1 MSYAAPTKTVQ
12 NVIDYVVRI
21 FGDESGVQLSTTDII
36 RWINEAQQEINRQN
50 AVLQQVATTTLNADQ
65 ADYDLSGISPPIY
78 EINSLLINGRRIG
91 NISVSQAEESISLA
105 DPESE
110 ETGAPQFW
118 YEWAH
123 QISFWPVPSTAG
135 TIKIRYTAIP
145 DNIAAGNDVL
155 SLADEYFMD
164 IINYVLK
171 MAYEMDENPEMMQ
184 MKAGEFSQSLAER
197 GEQNRN
203 AQHMTYPTMTVY
215 ELF

>member
-1 MSYAAPTKTVQ
+1 MSYIAPTKTVQ
-12 NVIDYVVRI
+12 DVIDNVTRV
-21 FGDESGVQLSTTDII
+21 FGDEAGVQLSNNDII
-36 RWINEAQQEINRQN
+36 RWINEAQREINRQN
-50 AVLQQVATTTLNADQ
+50 AVLQQTATTTLNAGQ
-65 ADYDLSGISPPIY
+65 ADYSLASISPPIY

-118 YEWAH
+118 YEWANT
-123 QISFWPVPSTAG
+123 ITFWPVPSTAG

-145 DNIAAGNDVL
+145 TDVAADNDTLTIP
-155 SLADEYFMD
+155 DEYFMD

-184 MKAGEFSQSLAER
+184 AKSVEFNQSLAER
-197 GEQNRN
+197 GEQFRN
-203 AQHMTYPTMTVY
+203 AEHMTYPKITVY

>member
-1 MSYAAPTKTVQ
+1 MSYIAPTKTVQ
-12 NVIDYVVRI
+12 DVIDNVTRV
-21 FGDESGVQLSTTDII
+21 FGDEAGVQLSNNDII
-36 RWINEAQQEINRQN
+36 RWINEAQREINRQN
-50 AVLQQVATTTLNADQ
+50 AVLQQTATTTLNAGQ
-65 ADYDLSGISPPIY
+65 ADYSLASITPPIY

-118 YEWAH
+118 YEWANT
-123 QISFWPVPSTAG
+123 ITFWPVPSTAG

-145 DNIAAGNDVL
+145 TDIAADNDTL
-155 SLADEYFMD
+155 TIPDEYFMD

-184 MKAGEFSQSLAER
+184 AKSVEFNQSLAER
-197 GEQNRN
+197 GEQFRN
-203 AQHMTYPTMTVY
+203 AEHMTYPKITVY

>member
-1 MSYAAPTKTVQ
+1 MSYIAPTKTVQ
-12 NVIDYVVRI
+12 DVINNVTRV
-21 FGDESGVQLSTTDII
+21 FGDEAGVQLSNNDII
-36 RWINEAQQEINRQN
+36 RWINEAQREINRQN
-50 AVLQQVATTTLNADQ
+50 AVLQQTATTTLNAGQ
-65 ADYDLSGISPPIY
+65 ADYSLASISPPIY

-118 YEWAH
+118 YEWANT
-123 QISFWPVPSTAG
+123 ITFWPVPSTAG

-145 DNIAAGNDVL
+145 TDIAADNDTL
-155 SLADEYFMD
+155 TIPDEYFMD

-184 MKAGEFSQSLAER
+184 AKSVEFNQSLAER
-197 GEQNRN
+197 GEQFRN
-203 AQHMTYPTMTVY
+203 AEHMTYPKITVY

>member
-1 MSYAAPTKTVQ
+1 MSYIAPTRTVQ
-12 NVIDYVVRI
+12 DVIDYVVRI
-21 FGDESGVQLSTTDII
+21 FGDESGVQLSQTDII
-36 RWINEAQQEINRQN
+36 RWINEAQREINRQN

-65 ADYDLSGISPPIY
+65 SEYNLSSVSPPIY

-91 NISVSQAEESISLA
+91 NISVAQAEESISLN
-105 DPESE
+105 DPENY

-118 YEWAH
+118 YEWAN
-123 QISFWPVPSTAG
+123 QISFWPVPNKSG
-135 TIKIRYTAIP
+135 TIKIRYTAVP
-145 DNIAAGNDVL
+145 TDVVSGADTL
-155 SLADEYFMD
+155 SLTDEYFMD

>member
-1 MSYAAPTKTVQ
+1 MSYIAPTKTVQ
-12 NVIDYVVRI
+12 DVIDNVTRV
-21 FGDESGVQLSTTDII
+21 FGDEAGVQLSNNDII
-36 RWINEAQQEINRQN
+36 RWINEAQREINRQN
-50 AVLQQVATTTLNADQ
+50 AVLQQTATTTLNAGQ
-65 ADYDLSGISPPIY
+65 ADYSLASISPPIY
-78 EINSLLINGRRIG
+78 EINSLLINGRRVG

-118 YEWAH
+118 YEWANT
-123 QISFWPVPSTAG
+123 ITFWPVPSTAG

-145 DNIAAGNDVL
+145 TDIAADNDTL
-155 SLADEYFMD
+155 TMPDEYFMD

-184 MKAGEFSQSLAER
+184 AKSVEFNQSLAER
-197 GEQNRN
+197 GEQFRN
-203 AQHMTYPTMTVY
+203 AEHMTYPKITVY

>member
-1 MSYAAPTKTVQ
+1 MSYVSPTKTVQ
-12 NVIDYVVRI
+12 DVINNVTRV
-21 FGDESGVQLSTTDII
+21 FGDEAGVQLSNNDII
-36 RWINEAQQEINRQN
+36 RWINEAQREINRQN
-50 AVLQQVATTTLNADQ
+50 AVLQQVATTTLNAGQ
-65 ADYDLSGISPPIY
+65 AEYTLSGITPPIY

-118 YEWAH
+118 YEWANT
-123 QISFWPVPSTAG
+123 ITFWPVPSTAG
-135 TIKIRYTAIP
+135 TIKIRYTAVP
-145 DNIAAGNDVL
+145 TDVASDGDTL
-155 SLADEYFMD
+155 TLPDEYFMD

-184 MKAGEFSQSLAER
+184 LKAGEFSQSLAER
-197 GEQNRN
+197 GEQYRN

>member
-1 MSYAAPTKTVQ
+1 MSYIAPTRTVQ

-21 FGDESGVQLSTTDII
+21 FGDESGVQLAQSDII
-36 RWINEAQQEINRQN
+36 RWINEAQREINRQN
-50 AVLQQVATTTLNADQ
+50 AVLQQVATTALTAGQ
-65 ADYDLSGISPPIY
+65 SEYDLSSITPPIY
-78 EINSLLINGRRIG
+78 EINSLLVNGRRVG
-91 NISVSQAEESISLA
+91 NISVAQAEESISLN
-105 DPESE
+105 DPESY

-118 YEWAH
+118 YEWAN
-123 QISFWPVPSTAG
+123 QVSFWPVPESSG
-135 TIKIRYTAIP
+135 TIKIRYTAVPI
-145 DNIAAGNDVL
+145 DVTSGTDTL
-155 SLADEYFMD
+155 SLTDEYFMD
-164 IINYVLK
+164 IVNYVLK

>member
-1 MSYAAPTKTVQ
+1 MSYIAPTKTVQ
-12 NVIDYVVRI
+12 DVIDNVTRV
-21 FGDESGVQLSTTDII
+21 FGDEAGVQLSNNDII
-36 RWINEAQQEINRQN
+36 RWINEAQREINRQN
-50 AVLQQVATTTLNADQ
+50 AVLQQTATTTLNAGQ
-65 ADYDLSGISPPIY
+65 ADYSLASITPPIY

-118 YEWAH
+118 YEWANT
-123 QISFWPVPSTAG
+123 ITFWPVPSTAG

-145 DNIAAGNDVL
+145 TDIASDNDTLTIP
-155 SLADEYFMD
+155 DEYFMD

-184 MKAGEFSQSLAER
+184 AKSVEFNQSLAER
-197 GEQNRN
+197 GEQFRN
-203 AQHMTYPTMTVY
+203 AEHMTYPKITVY

>member
-1 MSYAAPTKTVQ
+1 MSYIAPTKTVQ
-12 NVIDYVVRI
+12 DVIDNVTRV
-21 FGDESGVQLSTTDII
+21 FGDEAGVQLSNNDII
-36 RWINEAQQEINRQN
+36 RWINEAQREINRQN
-50 AVLQQVATTTLNADQ
+50 AVLQQTATTTLNAGQ
-65 ADYDLSGISPPIY
+65 ADYSLASISPPIY

-118 YEWAH
+118 YEWANT
-123 QISFWPVPSTAG
+123 ITFWPVPSTAG

-145 DNIAAGNDVL
+145 TDIAADNDTL
-155 SLADEYFMD
+155 TIPDEYFMD

-184 MKAGEFSQSLAER
+184 AKSVEFNQSLAER
-197 GEQNRN
+197 GEQFRN
-203 AQHMTYPTMTVY
+203 AEHMTYPKITVY